1 MVMVASGQV
10 GFKMLDKFKKSL
22 EFLSVDASN
31 MEYKSC
37 NKNVYKFE
45 VDQINKLWLSSLAFY
60 RAGHEQGRIDELNEI
75 SIHAIKEIEKIK

>member
-1 MVMVASGQV
+1 
-10 GFKMLDKFKKSL
+10 MLDKFKKSL

-37 NKNVYKFE
+37 DKNVYKFDNE
-45 VDQINKLWLSSLAFY
+45 SIDKQWRCFLAFY
-60 RAGHEQGRIDELNEI
+60 HDGHRQGRIDELNEI

>member
-1 MVMVASGQV
+1 
-10 GFKMLDKFKKSL
+10 MLDKFKKSL

-37 NKNVYKFE
+37 DKNVYKF
-45 VDQINKLWLSSLAFY
+45 DDPIISKHWLSCLAFY
-60 RAGHEQGRIDELNEI
+60 RDGHRQGRIDELNEI